1 VAEKIDNL
9 TVAFSL
15 GERPTGTR
23 DPYGLRRAA
32 IGLCRLSVSSAFP
45 IDVGELVRLDHRLL
59 AEQGAEVADDAPDD
73 VADFVAERLEG
84 LLDVPVEFV
93 RAARGAG
100 LTPLGAIARLSVA
113 LAELDEPT
121 LDAVHTV
128 YTRSARLAGKEAA
141 QAAPHVEPALLV
153 EEAEQEV
160 MSALDRIVPAIDAAL
175 GDGDLQRAL
184 AAAAGLA
191 PSLDRFFTDVL
202 VMAEDAAVRANR
214 LRLLLDVRDA
224 VGRLGDFGQIPR

>member
-1 VAEKIDNL
+1 
-9 TVAFSL
+9 
-15 GERPTGTR
+15 
-23 DPYGLRRAA
+23 
-32 IGLCRLSVSSAFP
+32 
-45 IDVGELVRLDHRLL
+45 VRLDHRLL